1 MMNEEEA
8 FKMMKD
14 STDIWTALDGIRNML
29 EDMTSEETAIL
40 IIQQAM
46 TIRDRIESIRK
57 TTDKKNHKYLDQMD
71 IDVDAIEK
79 IATKYACQ

>member
-8 FKMMKD
+8 FTMLKN
-14 STDIWTALDGIRNML
+14 STDIWAAVAEIRNML

-40 IIQQAM
+40 IIHQAM
-46 TIRDRIESIRK
+46 TIRERIKSLRK

-71 IDVDAIEK
+71 IGVDAIER

>member
-8 FKMMKD
+8 FRMLKD
-14 STDIWTALDGIRNML
+14 STDIWTAIDEIKKMV
-29 EDMTSEETAIL
+29 EDMTSEETAIS
-40 IIQQAM
+40 IIHQAM
-46 TIRDRIESIRK
+46 TIKDRIESLRK
-57 TTDKKNHKYLDQMD
+57 TTNKKGYKYLDQMD